1 LVPAAV
7 SIPTFLPEKHMGVF
21 ARIRDLLTG
30 QPRVDVKKRFELKNR
45 VGQGSMSKVYRAYD
59 REHERTVALKLLDMR
74 KTADLE
80 ARFDGRERPP
90 EWEVSLRL
98 RHPNV
103 VETFEHGLSTE
114 GERFMVMEFVEGGGL
129 SFLIDTKAPQLEG
142 RRLDL
147 LKQLARGVEYLH
159 RQGLIHRDLCPRNV
173 LVSETGQVKIIDF
186 GLAVPN
192 TPEFRRP
199 GNRTGTANYMA
210 PELIRRQPTDQRI
223 DVFSYSVTAYELV
236 TGTLPWESTES
247 LQAAMQ
253 HINEPPTD
261 LGERQPDLDQKLAG
275 IIMKGIARDPGER
288 WPNMTALREALE
300 TVPKQSC

>member
-1 LVPAAV
+1 
-7 SIPTFLPEKHMGVF
+7 MGVF

-90 EWEVSLRL
+90 EWEISLRL
-98 RHPNV
+98 RHPSV

-129 SFLIDTKAPQLEG
+129 SFLIDTKAPHLEG

-261 LGERQPDLDQKLAG
+261 LGEQQPDLDKKLAG

-288 WPNMTALREALE
+288 WPTMTALREALE
-300 TVPKQSC
+300 TVPKTSC

>member
-1 LVPAAV
+1 
-7 SIPTFLPEKHMGVF
+7 MGVF
-21 ARIRDLLTG
+21 ARIKGLLTG
-30 QPRVDVKKRFELKNR
+30 QPRVDIKKRFDLKGR

-59 REHERTVALKLLDMR
+59 RQEDRMVALKLLDMR

-80 ARFDGRERPP
+80 ARFNGLERPP

-114 GERFMVMEFVEGGGL
+114 GERFMVMEFIEGAGM
-129 SFLIDTKAPQLEG
+129 SFLIDTQAPQLEG

-159 RQGLIHRDLCPRNV
+159 RINLIHRDLCPRNV
-173 LVSETGQVKIIDF
+173 LVNETGQVKLIDF
-186 GLAVPN
+186 GLVVPN

-210 PELIRRQPTDQRI
+210 PELIRRQSTDQRI
-223 DVFSYSVTAYELV
+223 DIFSYSVTAYELL
-236 TGTLPWESTES
+236 TGTLPWEATES

-253 HINEPPTD
+253 HINEPPLD
-261 LGERQPDLDQKLAG
+261 IREQQPDLDEKLAA
-275 IIMKGIARDPGER
+275 IIMKGLARDPNER
-288 WPNMTALREALE
+288 WQKITELRGALE
-300 TVPKQSC
+300 TVPKKSC